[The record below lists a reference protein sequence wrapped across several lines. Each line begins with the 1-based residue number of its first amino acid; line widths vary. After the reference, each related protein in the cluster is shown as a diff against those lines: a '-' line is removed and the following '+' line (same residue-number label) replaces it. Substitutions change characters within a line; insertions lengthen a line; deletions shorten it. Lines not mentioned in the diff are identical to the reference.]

1 MVWGEGKKAP
11 YLKNCYT
18 NRIMMKLG
26 TVIPYLKKAQKVIN
40 HMTHAF
46 ISADINIFH
55 WKSAFFCYIKK
66 YGYGLHFSS

>member
-40 HMTHAF
+40 HMTQALIF
-46 ISADINIFH
+46 ADISIFH
-55 WKSAFFCYIKK
+55 RKSAFFLLYQEIRIWIA
-66 YGYGLHFSS
+66 F